1 MTRRKRVRN
10 LAWRVGGSVR
20 VHETG
25 GSGSELGTVVVANL
39 EDLDEPDRVQ
49 LLVLSADEADRLG
62 NQLLWMARRARELD
76 ARAAAGRAR
85 WV

>member
-1 MTRRKRVRN
+1 VTRRKRVRN

-20 VHETG
+20 VHEAQV
-25 GSGSELGTVVVANL
+25 SGTVVVAHL

>member
-1 MTRRKRVRN
+1 VTRRKRVRN
-10 LAWRVGGSVR
+10 LAWRVAGSVR
-20 VHETG
+20 VHEAQV
-25 GSGSELGTVVVANL
+25 SGTVVVANL

-49 LLVLSADEADRLG
+49 LLVLSSDEAERLG

>member
-20 VHETG
+20 VVDPP
-25 GSGSELGTVVVANL
+25 SGAVVVAHL

-49 LLVLSADEADRLG
+49 LLVLSSDEAERLG
-62 NQLLWMARRARELD
+62 NQLLWMARRAREMD

>member
-1 MTRRKRVRN
+1 M
-10 LAWRVGGSVR
+10 R
-20 VHETG
+20 VHEAQV
-25 GSGSELGTVVVANL
+25 SGTVVVANL

-49 LLVLSADEADRLG
+49 LLVLSSDEAERLG
-62 NQLLWMARRARELD
+62 HQLLWMARRARELD

>member
-20 VHETG
+20 VHEAQV
-25 GSGSELGTVVVANL
+25 SGAVVVAHL

-49 LLVLSADEADRLG
+49 LLVLSSEEANLLG
-62 NQLLWMARRARELD
+62 NQLLWMAERARALD
-76 ARAAAGRAR
+76 ARAHAERAR
-85 WV
+85 WD

>member
-1 MTRRKRVRN
+1 VTRRKRVRN

-20 VHETG
+20 VVDPP
-25 GSGSELGTVVVANL
+25 SGAVVVAHL

-49 LLVLSADEADRLG
+49 LLVLSSDEAERLG